1 MKKIGY
7 ILIFFALVSCGF
19 EPIYSKKNSYN
30 ISLNNYTLQ
39 GDKDI
44 NRKLVSI
51 INSGGKNQKSIAY
64 DLILTS
70 NKSIEVVAKD
80 SLGNASVY
88 KTVIQVDFILKNVN
102 DVGKV
107 FKAKT
112 IVLESSYNSM
122 KNKFDLLQYQKNI
135 ENNLINKLSQEIK
148 IFMDS

>member
-7 ILIFFALVSCGF
+7 ILIFFTLVGCGF

-44 NRKLVSI
+44 NRKLISI
-51 INSGGKNQKSIAY
+51 IDSGQKNKKSNIY

-70 NKSIEVVAKD
+70 NKLIEVVAKD

-88 KTVIQVDFILKNVN
+88 KTVIKVDFILKNVN
-102 DVGKV
+102 DGGKV

-112 IVLESSYNSM
+112 IVMESSYNNM
-122 KNKFDLLQYQKNI
+122 KNKFDLVQYQNTV
-135 ENNLINKLSQEIK
+135 EENLITAISDEVI
-148 IFMDS
+148 IFINS

>member
-1 MKKIGY
+1 
-7 ILIFFALVSCGF
+7 
-19 EPIYSKKNSYN
+19 
-30 ISLNNYTLQ
+30 YTLQ

-51 INSGGKNQKSIAY
+51 INSGEKNQKSNAY

-70 NKSIEVVAKD
+70 NKSIVVVAKD

-88 KTVIQVDFILKNVN
+88 KTIIQVDFILKNVN
-102 DVGKV
+102 NKGKV

-122 KNKFDLLQYQKNI
+122 ENKFDLLQYQNTV
-135 ENNLINKLSQEIK
+135 EENLITTISNEVI
-148 IFMDS
+148 IFINS